1 MSTTSLRTWWANR
14 APREQTA
21 LTAAATVLGVALL
34 WSVGVAPAWR
44 SLQLAQR
51 QTPVLQAQL
60 ASMRSLQAQ
69 ANSLQAL
76 PPPSRATA
84 LQALQSVSK
93 STLGNQATVAAQGP
107 HAIVTVQGAS
117 PQALAQWLA
126 QVRSDARLTPDQA
139 QWSRNA
145 QGWNGTAQFPLPS
158 P

>member
-1 MSTTSLRTWWANR
+1 MNTSILRIWWAGR

-21 LTAAATVLGVALL
+21 LSAAAVLLGVALL
-34 WSVGVAPAWR
+34 WWVGIAPAWR

-51 QTPVLQAQL
+51 QAPVLQSQL
-60 ASMRSLQAQ
+60 AGMRSLQAEAQ
-69 ANSLQAL
+69 RLQAL
-76 PPPSRATA
+76 PPPSRAVA
-84 LQALQSVSK
+84 LQALQGVSQ
-93 STLGNQATVAAQGP
+93 STLGSQATVAAQGP
-107 HAIVTVQGAS
+107 HAVVTVRGVS

-145 QGWNGTAQFPLPS
+145 QGWNGTAQFPLPG